1 MYKPPLYS
9 TDKKRE
15 MISTFKGYV
24 HKPVIDENEFFY
36 EENLSSD
43 AYPIIA
49 PRKKRAFFNVTGD
62 GLHGLFS
69 KKKIVYVNNGRLYY
83 GGEPF
88 DGIELPPVDGERF
101 FVSMGTRLIIFP
113 DKLYINTENPDEF
126 GSLEAFFEGEK
137 AQCTLCRGDGD
148 LYEGYSVGASP
159 PENPSHGA
167 LWVDTSLTEHQLKQ
181 YSAETLTWVEL
192 EDKYIRI
199 SCPEIGKSFKEYDSV
214 ELEGFEAAGLVGNHI
229 IYDKGDDY
237 IVVAGLLDTNV
248 EINTHFC
255 VSRIVP
261 DMDFVCESGNRL
273 WGCSSK
279 TNEIFAS
286 KLGDP
291 TNFYTYMGISTDS
304 YTASVGSDGD
314 FTGVIS
320 YRGYILFFKENCVH
334 KIYGSNP
341 PYTIT
346 SSYIRGVQKG
356 SHRSLLCLN
365 ETLYYKSP
373 KGICSFEGGVPVE
386 VSADLG
392 SGYYTDAVA
401 GALNNKYYICMT
413 NVNSQRELFV
423 YDEEYALWHREG
435 LLDVKAFANNNM
447 NLYFIAEIDGER
459 RLGLIDGEN
468 RYGNFTGA
476 LMGYHTESDCEW
488 LLETGLWGLELPEN
502 KYYTN
507 IRIRAIGEKGA
518 SLKVYIQYNSDGRWL
533 QQLVTPIEKT
543 GSVNLPFI
551 TPRCDHL
558 KLRIQGK
565 GSVRIISISRNVES
579 GSEIDV

>member
-248 EINTHFC
+248 EIKKDSIITTTGLGGIF
-255 VSRIVP
+255 P
-261 DMDFVCESGNRL
+261 SG
-273 WGCSSK
+273 
-279 TNEIFAS
+279 I
-286 KLGDP
+286 
-291 TNFYTYMGISTDS
+291 Y
-304 YTASVGSDGD
+304 VGK
-314 FTGVIS
+314 V
-320 YRGYILFFKENCVH
+320 
-334 KIYGSNP
+334 
-341 PYTIT
+341 
-346 SSYIRGVQKG
+346 
-356 SHRSLLCLN
+356 
-365 ETLYYKSP
+365 
-373 KGICSFEGGVPVE
+373 
-386 VSADLG
+386 
-392 SGYYTDAVA
+392 
-401 GALNNKYYICMT
+401 
-413 NVNSQRELFV
+413 
-423 YDEEYALWHREG
+423 
-435 LLDVKAFANNNM
+435 
-447 NLYFIAEIDGER
+447 AEISKDTFD
-459 RLGLIDGEN
+459 LATTVLVK
-468 RYGNFTGA
+468 
-476 LMGYHTESDCEW
+476 SDVDFNDISFV
-488 LLETGLWGLELPEN
+488 TV
-502 KYYTN
+502 
-507 IRIRAIGEKGA
+507 
-518 SLKVYIQYNSDGRWL
+518 LKR
-533 QQLVTPIEKT
+533 IEKW
-543 GSVNLPFI
+543 NI
-551 TPRCDHL
+551 
-558 KLRIQGK
+558 
-565 GSVRIISISRNVES
+565 
-579 GSEIDV
+579 